1 MGSGGVNRGLYD
13 FTLNKWMIYADASNI
28 YVNGNAETATTLSST
43 LVVGKG
49 GTGTTTAPTQGGIIY
64 GASASAYGCTAAGTS
79 GYILKSNGTGAPTW
93 LAQSSIAAGSAT
105 KDGSGNTITSYYLPK
120 ANVNGTANY
129 VPKFT
134 AANTIGNSR
143 ITDDGTTI
151 TLNSS
156 TLIKATNSNYCDGLR
171 ICPAT
176 NNGWGIIYFSALS
189 TSTSGTHDG
198 GWLVGRMGANAGA
211 GVINDFT
218 IEHNSSSAKGLTIH
232 KADASMTLY
241 GSKFNLA
248 NKAVSFVYNSTD
260 KCIEFTFA

>member
-1 MGSGGVNRGLYD
+1 MAQLKDLTVLGPSNFIGNLHVLGNNKAVKIGNATYSAGLHMGSGGVNRGLYD
-13 FTLNKWMIYADASNI
+13 WTLGKWMVYADATT
-28 YVNGNAETATTLSST
+28 VHLNGNAATAT
-43 LVVGKG
+43 
-49 GTGTTTAPTQGGIIY
+49 
-64 GASASAYGCTAAGTS
+64 
-79 GYILKSNGTGAPTW
+79 
-93 LAQSSIAAGSAT
+93 SAT

-120 ANVNGTANY
+120 ANVSGTANY

-134 AANTIGNSR
+134 ATNTIGNSR
-143 ITDDGTTI
+143 IIDDGTAI

-156 TLIKATNSNYCDGLR
+156 TLIKATTSNYCDGLR

-176 NNGWGIIYFSALS
+176 DNSWGIIYFSAQS

-198 GWLVGRMGANAGA
+198 GWLVGRMGINAGA

-218 IEHNSSSAKGLTIH
+218 IEHNSSAAKGLTIH

-241 GSKFNLA
+241 GPKFNLA